1 MKGKKEIRVP
11 VFRKLILAT
20 TVAALMLGLFAASAS
35 ARSFEGK
42 VVAKNAD
49 ANTFKLR
56 QDEGGG
62 TFRFKVTANTTFQD
76 LAGFGALHVGQN
88 RIEVVA
94 SRKNGRWVAS
104 HVERSGGGGG
114 NGGGDDNGGGN
125 GGGAD
130 DPPGHG

>member
-1 MKGKKEIRVP
+1 MP
-11 VFRKLILAT
+11 VSRKLILTT
-20 TVAALMLGLFAASAS
+20 TVAVLMLGLFAASAL

-62 TFRFKVTANTTFQD
+62 TFKFKVTANTTFED
-76 LAGFGALHVGQN
+76 LGGFSAMKVGQK

-94 SRKNGRWVAS
+94 SRKNGRWIAS

-114 NGGGDDNGGGN
+114 NGGGHGGDDDG
-125 GGGAD
+125 
-130 DPPGHG
+130 PGHT

>member
-1 MKGKKEIRVP
+1 MTTI
-11 VFRKLILAT
+11 RKLTLLTAT
-20 TVAALMLGLFAASAS
+20 AALVLGLFAASAS
-35 ARSFEGK
+35 ARSFEGT
-42 VVAKNAD
+42 VVAKNGD
-49 ANTFKLR
+49 ARTFKLE

-62 TFRFKVTANTTFQD
+62 TFKFKVTGNTTFED
-76 LAGFGALHVGQN
+76 ISGFGAIHVGQK

-114 NGGGDDNGGGN
+114 GGGDDTGGGH

-130 DPPGHG
+130 DPPGHN

>member
-1 MKGKKEIRVP
+1 MP
-11 VFRKLILAT
+11 VFRKLILT
-20 TVAALMLGLFAASAS
+20 TTAAALMLALFAASAL

-42 VVAKNAD
+42 VVAKNGD
-49 ANTFKLR
+49 ARTFKLR

-62 TFRFKVTANTTFQD
+62 TFKFKVTANTTFQD
-76 LAGFGALHVGQN
+76 LAGFGAIKVGQK

-94 SRKNGRWVAS
+94 SHKNGRWIAS

-114 NGGGDDNGGGN
+114 NGGGGDDNGGGH

>member
-1 MKGKKEIRVP
+1 VP
-11 VFRKLILAT
+11 EFRKLILAT

-42 VVAKNAD
+42 VVAKNRD
-49 ANTFKLR
+49 ARTFKLR

-62 TFRFKVTANTTFQD
+62 TFKFKVNANTTFED

-88 RIEVVA
+88 GIEVVA
-94 SRKNGRWVAS
+94 SRKNGRWIAS

-114 NGGGDDNGGGN
+114 ADDNGGG

-130 DPPGHG
+130 DPPGHT

>member
-1 MKGKKEIRVP
+1 MPE
-11 VFRKLILAT
+11 FRKLFLAT
-20 TVAALMLGLFAASAS
+20 TVAALMLGLFAASAL

-42 VVAKNAD
+42 VVAKNSD
-49 ANTFKLR
+49 ARTFKLR

-62 TFRFKVTANTTFQD
+62 TFKFKVTANTTFQD
-76 LAGFGALHVGQN
+76 LAGFGAIKVGQK

-94 SRKNGRWVAS
+94 SHMNGRWVAS

-114 NGGGDDNGGGN
+114 NGGGGGGDNGGGH

>member
-1 MKGKKEIRVP
+1 MPE
-11 VFRKLILAT
+11 FRKLILAAT
-20 TVAALMLGLFAASAS
+20 IAALMLGLLAASAL

-49 ANTFKLR
+49 AHTFKLR

-62 TFRFKVTANTTFQD
+62 TFKFKVTANTTFQD
-76 LAGFGALHVGQN
+76 LAGFGALQVGQK

-114 NGGGDDNGGGN
+114 NGGVDDNGGGH

-130 DPPGHG
+130 DPPGHN

>member
-1 MKGKKEIRVP
+1 MPE
-11 VFRKLILAT
+11 FRKLIAAT
-20 TVAALMLGLFAASAS
+20 TVALLMLGLFAASALG
-35 ARSFEGK
+35 RSFEGK
-42 VVAKNAD
+42 VVAKDGEAR
-49 ANTFKLR
+49 TFKLR

-62 TFRFKVTANTTFQD
+62 TFKFKVTANTTFQD

-114 NGGGDDNGGGN
+114 GGADDNGGGH
-125 GGGAD
+125 GGGGTD
-130 DPPGHG
+130 DPPGHN

>member
-1 MKGKKEIRVP
+1 VP
-11 VFRKLILAT
+11 VSRKLILAT
-20 TVAALMLGLFAASAS
+20 TVAVLMLVLFAASAL

-42 VVAKNAD
+42 VVAKNGD
-49 ANTFKLR
+49 ARTFKLR

-62 TFRFKVTANTTFQD
+62 TFKFKVTANTTFDD
-76 LAGFGALHVGQN
+76 LAGFGAIKVGQK

-94 SRKNGRWVAS
+94 SHKNGRWVAS

-114 NGGGDDNGGGN
+114 NGGGDDNGGGH

-130 DPPGHG
+130 DSPGHG

>member
-1 MKGKKEIRVP
+1 MPE
-11 VFRKLILAT
+11 FRKLILAT
-20 TVAALMLGLFAASAS
+20 TVAALMLGLFAASAL

-49 ANTFKLR
+49 TRTFKLR

-76 LAGFGALHVGQN
+76 LAGYGALHVGQN
-88 RIEVVA
+88 GIEVVA

-104 HVERSGGGGG
+104 HVERAGGGEGG
-114 NGGGDDNGGGN
+114 NGGGADDNGGGH

>member
-1 MKGKKEIRVP
+1 VP
-11 VFRKLILAT
+11 AFRKLILAT
-20 TVAALMLGLFAASAS
+20 TVAALMLGLFAASAL

-49 ANTFKLR
+49 ARTFKLR

-62 TFRFKVTANTTFQD
+62 TFKFKVTANTTFED
-76 LAGFGALHVGQN
+76 LSGFGALHVGQK

-94 SRKNGRWVAS
+94 SRNDGRWVAS

-114 NGGGDDNGGGN
+114 GGGDDNGGG
-125 GGGAD
+125 GGD
-130 DPPGHG
+130 DPPGHT

>member
-1 MKGKKEIRVP
+1 VP
-11 VFRKLILAT
+11 VSRKLILAT
-20 TVAALMLGLFAASAS
+20 TVAVLMLVLFAASAL

-42 VVAKNAD
+42 VVAKNGD
-49 ANTFKLR
+49 ARTFKLR

-62 TFRFKVTANTTFQD
+62 TFKFKVTANTTFDD
-76 LAGFGALHVGQN
+76 LAGFGAIKVGQK

-94 SRKNGRWVAS
+94 SHKNGRWVAS

-114 NGGGDDNGGGN
+114 SGGGDDNGGGH

>member
-1 MKGKKEIRVP
+1 MSE
-11 VFRKLILAT
+11 FRKLTLAT
-20 TVAALMLGLFAASAS
+20 TVAVLLLGLFAASAF

-49 ANTFKLR
+49 ARTFKLR

-62 TFRFKVTANTTFQD
+62 TFKFKVTANTTFQD
-76 LAGFGALHVGQN
+76 LAGFGAIKVGQN

-114 NGGGDDNGGGN
+114 GGADDNGGG
-125 GGGAD
+125 GGGGND
-130 DPPGHG
+130 DPPGHM

>member
-1 MKGKKEIRVP
+1 VP

-20 TVAALMLGLFAASAS
+20 TVAALMLALFAASAL

-42 VVAKNAD
+42 VVAKNSD
-49 ANTFKLR
+49 ARTFKLR

-62 TFRFKVTANTTFQD
+62 TFKFKVTANTTFQD
-76 LAGFGALHVGQN
+76 LAGFGAIKVGQK

-94 SRKNGRWVAS
+94 SHKNGRWIAS

-114 NGGGDDNGGGN
+114 NGGGGGGDNGGGH

>member
-1 MKGKKEIRVP
+1 MPE
-11 VFRKLILAT
+11 FRKLILAA

-42 VVAKNAD
+42 VVAKNGD
-49 ANTFKLR
+49 ARTFKLR

-62 TFRFKVTANTTFQD
+62 TFKFKVTANTTFQD
-76 LAGFGALHVGQN
+76 LTGFGALHVGQTG
-88 RIEVVA
+88 IEVVA

-104 HVERSGGGGG
+104 HVERAGGGGG
-114 NGGGDDNGGGN
+114 NGGGAGGH

-130 DPPGHG
+130 DPPGHI

>member
-1 MKGKKEIRVP
+1 
-11 VFRKLILAT
+11 LILAT
-20 TVAALMLGLFAASAS
+20 TVAALMLGLFAASAL

-49 ANTFKLR
+49 TRTFKLR

-76 LAGFGALHVGQN
+76 LAGYGALHVGQN
-88 RIEVVA
+88 GIEVVA

-104 HVERSGGGGG
+104 HVERAGGGG
-114 NGGGDDNGGGN
+114 NGGGADDNGGGH

>member
-1 MKGKKEIRVP
+1 M
-11 VFRKLILAT
+11 LA
-20 TVAALMLGLFAASAS
+20 LFAASAL

-42 VVAKNAD
+42 VVAKNGD
-49 ANTFKLR
+49 ARTFKLR

-62 TFRFKVTANTTFQD
+62 TFKFKVTANTTFQD
-76 LAGFGALHVGQN
+76 LAGFGAIKVGQK

-94 SRKNGRWVAS
+94 SHKNGRWIAS

-114 NGGGDDNGGGN
+114 NGGGGDDNGGGH